1 LINVLLPCF
10 NEQCSLQELVDE
22 VSQACWSFDYQIIA
36 VDDGSTD
43 GTYFL
48 LQMLSRTYPI
58 VVLKHECNRGLHE
71 ALKTL
76 LLWIYDNASES
87 DYVITMDSD
96 LTHDPKYIPYLVSA
110 CKEQNTQIAIA
121 SRFVNGGKQV
131 GVPFSR
137 GLLSRGLRAYINLKL
152 EIPVKDAS
160 SGFRCIQVANIKSII
175 DAYGRDGFIEAEGF
189 DAQLELLYKMLQDGA
204 KVTEVPFILDYS
216 RKKSPSK
223 LKIRRTISGY
233 LKTVS
238 KLMELHPNIDLS
250 KVRNED

>member
-1 LINVLLPCF
+1 MINILLPCF
-10 NEQCSLQELVDE
+10 NEQGNLQELIDE
-22 VSQACWSFDYQIIA
+22 VSHACRSLDCRIIA

-43 GTYFL
+43 STYSL
-48 LQMLSRTYPI
+48 LQTLSRTYSI
-58 VVLKHECNRGLHE
+58 VVLKHERNKGLHE

-76 LLWIYDNASES
+76 LLWVYDNASRS
-87 DYVITMDSD
+87 DYAITMDAD

-131 GVPFSR
+131 GVPFYR

-152 EIPVKDAS
+152 GIPVKDAS
-160 SGFRCIQVANIKSII
+160 SGFRCIQTASIKSII

-189 DAQLELLYKMLQDGA
+189 EVQLELLYKMLQEGA
-204 KVTEVPFILDYS
+204 KVTEVPFTLDYS
-216 RKKSPSK
+216 RKKSSSK
-223 LKIRRTISGY
+223 LKIRQTISGY

-238 KLMELHPNIDLS
+238 KLKELHPNIDLS
-250 KVRNED
+250 EARNED